1 MSASLSS
8 TSKRQFRVRNKI
20 KQNNR
25 GQRAKVSV
33 FRSNKNIYAQLID
46 VSGKVL
52 HSFSS
57 TILDEKELKGAKGLD
72 IAKLVGSKFAKGC
85 VEKGVV
91 EVVFDKGSY
100 QYGGRVKAL
109 AESCREDGL
118 KF

>member
-1 MSASLSS
+1 MSASNSS
-8 TSKRQFRVRNKI
+8 TAKRQFRVRNKI
-20 KQNNR
+20 KQKNK

-33 FRSNKNIYAQLID
+33 FRSNTNIYAQLVD

-57 TILDEKELKGAKGLD
+57 TVLDEKELKGAKGLD
-72 IAKLVGSKFAKGC
+72 IAKLVGAKFAKGC
-85 VEKGVV
+85 IEKNVV

-109 AESCREDGL
+109 AESCREAGL

>member
-1 MSASLSS
+1 MSASLNS
-8 TSKRQFRVRNKI
+8 TGKRQFRVRNKI
-20 KQNNR
+20 KQRNK

-52 HSFSS
+52 HSLSS
-57 TILDEKELKGAKGLD
+57 AVLDEKELKGIKGID
-72 IAKLVGSKFAKGC
+72 VAKLVGSKFAKGC
-85 VEKGVV
+85 VEKGVE

-109 AESCREDGL
+109 AESCRAAGL

>member
-1 MSASLSS
+1 MSASNS
-8 TSKRQFRVRNKI
+8 TDKRQFRVRNNI
-20 KQNNR
+20 KKRNR
-25 GQRAKVSV
+25 SSRAKISV

-57 TILDEKELKGAKGLD
+57 TVLDEKELKGAKGLD
-72 IAKLVGSKFAKGC
+72 IAKLVGTKFAEGC
-85 VEKGVV
+85 VKKGVA

-109 AESCREDGL
+109 AESCRAAGL

>member
-1 MSASLSS
+1 MSASNSS
-8 TSKRQFRVRNKI
+8 TDKRQFRVRNKI
-20 KQNNR
+20 KNR
-25 GQRAKVSV
+25 NKGGRARVSV

-57 TILDEKELKGAKGLD
+57 TVLDEKDLKGVKGLD

-85 VEKGVV
+85 IEKEVV

-109 AESCREDGL
+109 AESCRAAGL